1 MEQPDKLMTDKN
13 DNERLEM
20 PDTGHHLAEER
31 IETPD
36 TGHLAEER
44 LETPDTGHPAEEQLE
59 TPDTGQLAE
68 ERFETPYTG
77 HLAEEQFSSV
87 YEPAE
92 DSFLLLDSLELE
104 LGRLRQLDPL
114 VGRTGDDG

>member
-1 MEQPDKLMTDKN
+1 MPMIGKN
-13 DNERLEM
+13 ANERLETADTGYLGEERLKT

-31 IETPD
+31 
-36 TGHLAEER
+36 
-44 LETPDTGHPAEEQLE
+44 LETPD
-59 TPDTGQLAE
+59 
-68 ERFETPYTG
+68 TG

-104 LGRLRQLDPL
+104 LARLRQLDPL
-114 VGRTGDDG
+114 VGRTGDDGKGIFFN

>member
-1 MEQPDKLMTDKN
+1 MTRI
-13 DNERLEM
+13 NENELLE
-20 PDTGHHLAEER
+20 A
-31 IETPD
+31 PD

-44 LETPDTGHPAEEQLE
+44 LETPDTGHLAEKRLE
-59 TPDTGQLAE
+59 TPDTGHLAE
-68 ERFETPYTG
+68 ERIETPDTG

-104 LGRLRQLDPL
+104 LARLRQLDPL
-114 VGRTGDDG
+114 VGRTGDDGKEFLD

>member
-1 MEQPDKLMTDKN
+1 MTMEQLDKPMICKN

-20 PDTGHHLAEER
+20 PDTGHHLAKEQL
-31 IETPD
+31 ETPD
-36 TGHLAEER
+36 TGHLAEE
-44 LETPDTGHPAEEQLE
+44 QLE
-59 TPDTGQLAE
+59 TPD
-68 ERFETPYTG
+68 TG

-104 LGRLRQLDPL
+104 LPRLRQLDPL
-114 VGRTGDDG
+114 VGQDWG